1 MVLPRVPEESSF
13 PTLKR
18 LLVGKPIPSHLA
30 HHERLSRVT
39 GLAVLSSDALS
50 SVAYATDFII
60 ATLIAAGTAA
70 LGYALPIAFVIAA
83 LLAIVAFSYR
93 QTIHAYPTGGGA
105 YRVAKENIAENA
117 GLTAAAS
124 LLVDYTLTV
133 SVSISAGVLAI
144 TSAFP
149 SLDES
154 RVPLCLMFL
163 ALLTV
168 GNLRGIKESGR
179 IFAIPTYFFVVC
191 IFIMITVGLYRYAY
205 GTVSPLVVPRPA
217 NASTRAI
224 SMLLLLTA
232 FANGCTAMTGVEAVS
247 DGVPAFRPPESKNA
261 AATLITMAVL
271 AITMFLGI
279 TFLAHA
285 YQVMPSEKES
295 GVSQLGRAIFGSG
308 TVIYYLVQ
316 AATTL
321 ILVLAANTAYADFP
335 RLASIVSRDR
345 FLPRQFMNQGD
356 RLAFSNGILVL
367 SAFAAVLIV
376 AFRGDTHALLP
387 LYMIGVFV
395 SFTLSQA
402 GMVIHWKKAQ
412 TPGWK
417 TSALINGFGAIVTG
431 IVLVIVAITK
441 TLEGAWIVLVL
452 IPIIIAVFKATRGH
466 YDHVSSQLTLRN
478 YTPQARVH
486 NTVLIPIGGM
496 QRAVVEALRYAET
509 LSDDVR
515 AVYVD
520 VDPTATDHIKR
531 QWQVWGGRVKLIVL
545 DSPYRSVMEP
555 LLEYIEQVEKDR
567 EDDYVTVIL
576 PEFVPARWWQHLLH
590 NQRALLIKGAL
601 LFRPNTVV
609 TSVPFHLAK

>member
-1 MVLPRVPEESSF
+1 MAEESSF
-13 PTLKR
+13 PTVKR
-18 LLVGKPIPSHLA
+18 FLLGKPVPSHLA

-50 SVAYATDFII
+50 SVAYATDFIV
-60 ATLIAAGTAA
+60 ATLIVAGTAA
-70 LGYALPIAFVIAA
+70 LGYAIPISLVITG
-83 LLAIVAFSYR
+83 LLAVVAFSYR

-105 YRVAKENIAENA
+105 YRVAKENISSMA
-117 GLTAAAS
+117 GLVAAAS

-149 SLDES
+149 HVDDY
-154 RVPLCLMFL
+154 RVALCLFFL

-168 GNLRGIKESGR
+168 GNLRGLKESGQ

-191 IFIMITVGLYRYAY
+191 IFTLIAVGLYRYFTGGLVPVEHAAEA
-205 GTVSPLVVPRPA
+205 GRAARPL
-217 NASTRAI
+217 TTF
-224 SMLLLLTA
+224 LLLTA

-247 DGVPAFRPPESKNA
+247 DGVPAFRPPEAKNA
-261 AATLITMAVL
+261 AATLVTMAVL
-271 AITMFLGI
+271 AIAMFLGI

-285 YQVMPSEKES
+285 YQVIPTDAES
-295 GVSQLGRAIFGSG
+295 GVSQLGRAVFGKG
-308 TVIYYLVQ
+308 VLYYLVQ
-316 AATTL
+316 AATTF

-335 RLASIVSRDR
+335 RLASIVSRDG

-356 RLAFSNGILVL
+356 RLAFSNGIIVL

-376 AFRGDTHALLP
+376 AFRGDTHSLLP
-387 LYMIGVFV
+387 LYMIGVFI

-402 GMVIHWKKAQ
+402 GMVIHWRQ
-412 TPGWK
+412 TKEPGWK
-417 TSALINGFGAIVTG
+417 TSAFINGFGAVTTG
-431 IVLVIVAITK
+431 VVLVIVAVTK
-441 TLEGAWIVLVL
+441 TLEGAWIVLLL
-452 IPIIIAVFKATRGH
+452 IPIIVAVFRATRRH
-466 YDHVSSQLTLRN
+466 YDHVGAQLTLRN
-478 YTPQARVH
+478 YTPQRKVH
-486 NTVLIPIGGM
+486 NTVIIPIGGI

-515 AVYVD
+515 GVYVD
-520 VDPTATDHIKR
+520 VDPGATD
-531 QWQVWGGRVKLIVL
+531 QVIREWATWGGRAKLIVL
-545 DSPYRSVMEP
+545 PSPYRSVMEP
-555 LLEYIEQVEKDR
+555 LLEYIEQVENER
-567 EDDYVTVIL
+567 HDDYVTVIL